1 MQSRPNYNKQQMN
14 SFIKNWWKWL
24 RYEPNDPLF
33 KSGGIIR
40 IAVIGGGTGLANLLR
55 GLKQYS
61 THISAIVTVADEGG
75 STGQLREDFDMLAP
89 GDIRKCIGAL
99 ASDESL
105 LSNLLEHRFSK
116 EKKMFGGHTLGNIW
130 ITALTDYFGSFEKAV
145 EVTSE
150 IFQTAGRVLPATLS
164 NVDLVIKYD
173 DGKTLKG
180 EHYLDEVLRKIVNV
194 SLTKPNAAAYD
205 KAASAIA
212 SADLI
217 IVGPGS
223 LYGSII
229 PNLLIKGI
237 RDAVIQNKNAVKVY
251 VANCSTERTQ
261 TRNFSIEDHIKEIKK
276 YGGKK
281 IVKYCLVNNRILRS
295 AKDETRLGEIHN
307 ISTDKKE
314 VAGVKIFLSD
324 VIDEVN
330 PLFHDS
336 DKLAKSVVEL
346 YNKIRRKY

>member
-1 MQSRPNYNKQQMN
+1 MN

-33 KSGGIIR
+33 KSGGVIR

-116 EKKMFGGHTLGNIW
+116 QQKLFGGHTLGNIW
-130 ITALTDYFGSFEKAV
+130 ITALTDYFGSFEKAI
-145 EVTSE
+145 EATSE

-164 NVDLVIKYD
+164 NIDLVIKYS
-173 DGKTLKG
+173 DGETLKG
-180 EHYLDEVLRKIVNV
+180 EHYLDEVLKKVEKV
-194 SLTKPNAAAYD
+194 SLTKPKAAAYG
-205 KAASAIA
+205 KAVASIA
-212 SADLI
+212 AADLI

-237 RDAVIQNKNAVKVY
+237 RDAVSQNKNAVKVY
-251 VANCSTERTQ
+251 IANCSTERTQ
-261 TRNFSIEDHIKEIKK
+261 TRNFTIEDHIKEVKK

-281 IVKYCLVNNRILRS
+281 IVEYCFVNSKILRS
-295 AKDETRLGEIHN
+295 TKNETVLGEIHN
-307 ISTDKKE
+307 ITTNKKE
-314 VAGVKIFLSD
+314 ADGVKIVLAD
-324 VIDEVN
+324 VINEEN

-336 DKLAKSVVEL
+336 DKLAKSVIEL
-346 YNKIRRKY
+346 YNKIRQK

>member
-1 MQSRPNYNKQQMN
+1 MN
-14 SFIKNWWKWL
+14 SFVKNWWKWL

-33 KSGGIIR
+33 KSGRIIR

-61 THISAIVTVADEGG
+61 THISAVVTVADEGG

-116 EKKMFGGHTLGNIW
+116 EKKLFGGHTLGNIW

-145 EVTSE
+145 EATSE

-164 NVDLVIKYD
+164 NIDLVIKYD
-173 DGKTLKG
+173 DGSILKG
-180 EHYLDEVLRKIVNV
+180 EHYLDEVLKKVAKV
-194 SLTKPNAAAYD
+194 TLTKPKVAAYG
-205 KAASAIA
+205 KAVAAIS

-223 LYGSII
+223 LYGSIV

-237 RDAVIQNKNAVKVY
+237 RDAVSQNKNAVKVY

-261 TRNFSIEDHIKEIKK
+261 TRNFTIEDHIKEIKK

-281 IVKYCLVNNRILRS
+281 IVEYCLVNDKILRS
-295 AKDETRLGEIHN
+295 AEDETVLGEIHN
-307 ISTDKKE
+307 ITTKKKE
-314 VAGVKIFLSD
+314 SEGVKIVLAD
-324 VIDEVN
+324 VINDEN

-336 DKLAKSVVEL
+336 DKLAKSLIEL
-346 YNKIRRKY
+346 YNKIRQK

>member
-1 MQSRPNYNKQQMN
+1 MN
-14 SFIKNWWKWL
+14 SYIKNWWKWL

-61 THISAIVTVADEGG
+61 THISAVVTVADEGG

-116 EKKMFGGHTLGNIW
+116 QKKLFGGHTLGNIW

-145 EVTSE
+145 EATSE

-164 NVDLVIKYD
+164 NVDLVIKYE
-173 DGKTLKG
+173 DGEILKG
-180 EHYLDEVLRKIVNV
+180 EHHLDEVLKRIAKV
-194 SLTKPNAAAYD
+194 SLTKPRAAAYN
-205 KAASAIA
+205 KAVSAIL

-217 IVGPGS
+217 IIGPGS

-237 RDAVIQNKNAVKVY
+237 RDAVSQNKSAVKVY

-261 TRNFSIEDHIKEIKK
+261 TRNFTIEDHIKEVKK

-281 IVKYCLVNNRILRS
+281 IVEYCLVNSKILRS
-295 AKDETRLGEIHN
+295 TKDETVLGEIHN
-307 ISTDKKE
+307 ITTDKKE
-314 VAGVKIFLSD
+314 AGGVKIVLAD
-324 VIDEVN
+324 VINEEN

-336 DKLAKSVVEL
+336 DKLAKSLVEL
-346 YNKIRRKY
+346 YNEIRQK

>member
-1 MQSRPNYNKQQMN
+1 MQNKFDRTKMN
-14 SFIKNWWKWL
+14 SYIKNWWNWL

-33 KSGGIIR
+33 KSGGVIR

-105 LSNLLEHRFSK
+105 LSNLFEHRFSK
-116 EKKMFGGHTLGNIW
+116 EKKLFGGHTLGNIW

-164 NVDLVIKYD
+164 NIDLVIKYE

-180 EHYLDEVLRKIVNV
+180 EHYLDEILKKIVKV
-194 SLTKPNAAAYD
+194 TLTKPSAAAYD
-205 KAASAIA
+205 KAASAILN
-212 SADLI
+212 ADLV

-237 RDAVIQNKNAVKVY
+237 RDAVIQNKKAVKVY
-251 VANCSTERTQ
+251 IANCSTERTQ

-281 IVKYCLVNNRILRS
+281 IVEYCLVNSKILRS
-295 AKDETRLGEIHN
+295 TEDETVLGEIHN
-307 ISTDKKE
+307 ITTNKKE
-314 VAGVKIFLSD
+314 SEGVKIVLSD
-324 VIDEVN
+324 VIDDKN

-336 DKLAKSVVEL
+336 DKLAKSLIEL
-346 YNKIRRKY
+346 YNKVK